1 MSLHEWVDLLLH
13 QMKGTDALQ
22 WLAVILGVVEVLL
35 AKSNKIWL
43 YPAGIAGTLLSIYIL
58 ILAGL
63 FAESLLNGYYVVM
76 SIYGWW
82 YWIKKKNQPPVKIS
96 YCNLRDW
103 IRVISIVVGSF
114 MLLFILLK
122 YFTTSSVPV
131 WDAWVSATA
140 WAGMWLLAKR
150 KIENWI
156 LLNIS
161 NLFAISLLVYKQLP
175 LFAALTLFLFIVAV
189 FGYFE
194 WRKSI
199 YQEKLSLV

>member
-1 MSLHEWVDLLLH
+1 MSLHEWGDLLLH
-13 QMKGTDALQ
+13 QMKGTVALQ
-22 WLAVILGVVEVLL
+22 WLAVILGVAEVLL

-43 YPAGIAGTLLSIYIL
+43 YPTGIAGTLLSIYIL
-58 ILAGL
+58 LLAGL
-63 FAESLLNGYYVVM
+63 FAESLLNGYYVAM

-82 YWIKKKNQPPVKIS
+82 YWIKKKNQPPVEIT
-96 YCNLRDW
+96 YCSRREW
-103 IRVISIVVGSF
+103 IRVIWIVAGGF
-114 MLLFILLK
+114 FLLFILLK
-122 YFTTSSVPV
+122 YFTNSSVPV

-161 NLFAISLLVYKQLP
+161 NLFAFPLLVYKKLP
-175 LFAALTLFLFIVAV
+175 LFAALTLFLFVVAV

-194 WRKSI
+194 WRKI
-199 YQEKLSLV
+199 INQGKLSLV